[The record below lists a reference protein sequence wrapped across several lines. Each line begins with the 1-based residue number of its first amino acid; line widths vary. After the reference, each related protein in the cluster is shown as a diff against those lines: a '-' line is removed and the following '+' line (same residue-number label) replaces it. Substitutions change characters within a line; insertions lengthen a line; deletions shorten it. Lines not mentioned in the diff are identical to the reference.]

1 MEPAWAWRVL
11 GLAPGAAPGE
21 VRHAFRTA
29 AQLLHPDRVSDLSD
43 DVRAEA
49 HRRMV
54 ELADAYRI
62 CTALAA
68 GAPPPPP
75 RVARDDSAA
84 TDAGPLRAAGGQ
96 AATLL
101 AEARRDLT
109 DVRPWDAFRRGE
121 PTPLDWDGNA
131 ALSRTVVARLEQVAD
146 AWPGTAEGDAARVL
160 LVTSAAAA
168 NALSTRERAGH
179 LVLVSDKTA
188 QEEAWESLWGRDEL
202 AVAQV
207 VYAHPTAA
215 DDLRRRATHRLAELD
230 DWATLA
236 ADPDPDIRRNAAA
249 HLLLQE
255 SRALAERAAWL
266 SRRERAAFDAEH
278 AAWRTR
284 VDAVAEHLAAS
295 LRDDLVR
302 ADARIAEALTSR
314 PKARV

>member
-1 MEPAWAWRVL
+1 VEPAWAWRVL
-11 GLAPGAAPGE
+11 GLAPGASPGE

-29 AQLLHPDRVSDLSD
+29 AQLVHPDRVRDLGD

-54 ELADAYRI
+54 ELADAYRV
-62 CTALAA
+62 CAALAA
-68 GAPPPPP
+68 GEPAPPP
-75 RVARDDSAA
+75 RAVRDVPSGDGE
-84 TDAGPLRAAGGQ
+84 TLRDAGGQ

-101 AEARRDLT
+101 DKARRDLGL
-109 DVRPWDAFRRGE
+109 VRPWDTFRRGE
-121 PTPLDWDGNA
+121 PTPLDWDANA
-131 ALSRTVVARLEQVAD
+131 ALSREIVTTLEQVAD

-168 NALSTRERAGH
+168 NALSARERAGH
-179 LVLVSDKTA
+179 LVLVADRAA

-207 VYAHPTAA
+207 VYAHPTAG

-255 SRALAERAAWL
+255 SRSLAERAAWL
-266 SRRERAAFDAEH
+266 TRRERPAFDAEH

-284 VDAVAEHLAAS
+284 VNAVAEHLAAS

-302 ADARIAEALTSR
+302 ADARINDALTAR

>member
-29 AQLLHPDRVSDLSD
+29 AQLLHPDRVSDLTD

-68 GAPPPPP
+68 GAPAPPP
-75 RVARDDSAA
+75 RVHDEPGA
-84 TDAGPLRAAGGQ
+84 TTDGPLRAAGGQ

-101 AEARRDLT
+101 AEARDDLRK
-109 DVRPWDAFRRGE
+109 VMPWDAFRRGE
-121 PTPLDWDGNA
+121 PTPLDWDDNA
-131 ALSRTVVARLEQVAD
+131 ALSRTVVARLDQVAD

-168 NALSTRERAGH
+168 NALSARERAGH
-179 LVLVSDKTA
+179 LVLVADKAA
-188 QEEAWESLWGRDEL
+188 QEEAWESLYGRDEL

-207 VYAHPTAA
+207 VYAHPTAG

-266 SRRERAAFDAEH
+266 GRRERAAFDVEH
-278 AAWRTR
+278 AAWRAR
-284 VDAVAEHLAAS
+284 VNAVAEHLSTS

-302 ADARIAEALTSR
+302 ADARIDEALTSR